1 MKRSCDLDIYNA
13 LGQLP
18 AVSGF
23 GHHFCF
29 LVIRQQMSVVE
40 TCKKMQLKSHQVQ
53 AIPSHC

>member
-23 GHHFCF
+23 G
-29 LVIRQQMSVVE
+29 QMSVVE
-40 TCKKMQLKSHQVQ
+40 TCKKMQLKSYQVQ
-53 AIPSHC
+53 ATVKF